1 MEKMKPVVLTH
12 PWHQRTV
19 DSEAALASS
28 LAGGWKIVTE
38 PKPPTT
44 PAAERQKLYRQRRQQ
59 AGFRRL
65 NVLLPVEAHE
75 AILAVQRSGETLADT
90 LERLAVT
97 ALHTGHL

>member
-1 MEKMKPVVLTH
+1 MKKVFLEH
-12 PWHQRTV
+12 PWHRRTV
-19 DSEAALASS
+19 VSEAALAAS

-44 PAAERQKLYRQRRQQ
+44 PAAKRQKLYRQRRRD

-90 LERLAVT
+90 LKRLAVT
-97 ALHTGHL
+97 APHTGHL